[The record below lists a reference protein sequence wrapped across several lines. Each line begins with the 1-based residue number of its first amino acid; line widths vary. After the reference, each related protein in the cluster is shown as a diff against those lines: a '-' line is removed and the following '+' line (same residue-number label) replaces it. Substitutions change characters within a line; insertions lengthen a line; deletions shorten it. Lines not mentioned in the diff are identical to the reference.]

1 MSVGSPLRLMTVDEL
16 LDLPER
22 KLVERTLI
30 RGQLR
35 ERKVTYRNPFHSSVL
50 VQTAS
55 ILNQWHRHQAAVRGT
70 VVAGD
75 AGFLLRHDPDSAA
88 GIDVAIARDGTP
100 LYRRGKRVL
109 FDGPPLLAVEIR
121 SPSDR
126 DDDVETKVDEYLAA
140 GVPLVWVISP
150 RRRTVTVIRPDAEP
164 KLFSQSEEMTGEP
177 HLPGLRF
184 KVAELFS
191 DMP

>member
-1 MSVGSPLRLMTVDEL
+1 MSIDSPPRLMTVDEL

-22 KLVERTLI
+22 KFVERTLI
-30 RGQLR
+30 QGQLR
-35 ERKVTYRNPFHSSVL
+35 ERKVTYRNPWHSSALAKVSFFLEQWRRAQSL
-50 VQTAS
+50 V
-55 ILNQWHRHQAAVRGT
+55 RCT

-75 AGFLLRHDPDSAA
+75 AGFLLRHDPDSVA
-88 GIDVAIARDGTP
+88 GIDVAIAHEGTP
-100 LYRRGKRVL
+100 LYRRGKKVIY
-109 FDGPPLLAVEIR
+109 DGPPLLAVEIR

-164 KLFSQSEEMTGEP
+164 ELFSESEEMSGEP

-184 KVAELFS
+184 KVAELFA
-191 DMP
+191 DIP